1 MIDAEKSDLYNVLAY
16 VAFALPPL
24 THQQRADHAKPA
36 LAPYNPKLQSFL
48 DFVLSKYVRDGI
60 DELDAAKLP
69 QRLDLKY
76 RALAE
81 AAADLG
87 GVPTIRAAFINF
99 QRHLYAP

>member
-1 MIDAEKSDLYNVLAY
+1 MSATASTSST
-16 VAFALPPL
+16 PP
-24 THQQRADHAKPA
+24 
-36 LAPYNPKLQSFL
+36 NPPK
-48 DFVLSKYVRDGI
+48 
-60 DELDAAKLP
+60 
-69 QRLDLKY
+69 RLDLKY

>member
-1 MIDAEKSDLYNVLAY
+1 MVGLPNTKLQPLYG
-16 VAFALPPL
+16 ALPPL
-24 THQQRADHAKPA
+24 TRADHAKPA
-36 LAPYNPKLQSFL
+36 LVPYHPKLQSFPG
-48 DFVLSKYVRDGI
+48 FVLSKYVRDAI
-60 DELDAAKLP
+60 DELDAAKRP